1 MRPITAFTAL
11 CGFLLSSSSLV
22 CAESSA
28 GTHSSFQPPQTF
40 KNVNLVRN
48 TNLEKCYARE
58 TVNVVVENVDKEPQ
72 STYYLAFPSEVFD
85 KVGGLEV
92 RDRKAPEKGPFDVDV
107 LSVDSPR

>member
-1 MRPITAFTAL
+1 M
-11 CGFLLSSSSLV
+11 
-22 CAESSA
+22 
-28 GTHSSFQPPQTF
+28 
-40 KNVNLVRN
+40 
-48 TNLEKCYARE
+48 EKGYARE

-92 RDRKAPEKGPFDVDV
+92 RDRKAPEKGPFDVGV